1 MHNDIFSKNI
11 FMILPGFEEQR
22 IDNFLH
28 NKLKGVPRSMIYR
41 ILRTGAVRINK
52 KRVKPWYKLQI
63 GDEIYVPL
71 IRTIRSKDA
80 NLSKKMAVVTA
91 LEDAIIYED
100 EYIIGLNKPSGIAV
114 HGGSG
119 LQYGVIEALR
129 SLRPATEFLELVHR
143 LDRDTSGVLL
153 LAKKRSSLRMLHEQ
167 LRENSMEK
175 NYLALVQGRWPM
187 HIKIVDAPLLK
198 TIQCNHQSK
207 VRVHQ
212 NGKPSKTLF
221 QIKENYAHIATL
233 VKASLVTGRMHQIR
247 AHALHIGHPII
258 LDNLYGNSDFS
269 KHFKGIGLQ
278 RLFLHA
284 ATLSFIHPHTKKIIL
299 ISAPLD
305 KQLNNCLKR
314 LRFSATPV
322 KCNQFNCFL

>member
-1 MHNDIFSKNI
+1 MYSDTFSKNI
-11 FMILPGFEEQR
+11 FMILPGFEAQR

-41 ILRTGAVRINK
+41 ILRTGVVRINK
-52 KRVKPWYKLQI
+52 KRIKPWYKLQI

-71 IRTIRSKDA
+71 IRTMRSKDA
-80 NLSKKMAVVTA
+80 NISHKTALVTA
-91 LEDAIIYED
+91 LKNSIIYED
-100 EYIIGLNKPSGIAV
+100 EYILGLNKPSGIAV

-129 SLRPATEFLELVHR
+129 SLRPVTEFLELVHR

-175 NYLALVQGRWPM
+175 NYLALVQGRWPI
-187 HIKIVDAPLLK
+187 HVQIVDVPLLK
-198 TIQCNHQSK
+198 TIQFNHHSM

-212 NGKPSKTLF
+212 DGKPSQTLF

-233 VKASLVTGRMHQIR
+233 VQASLITGRMHQIR

-258 LDNLYGNSDFS
+258 LDNRYGNSDLS

-278 RLFLHA
+278 RIFLHA
-284 ATLSFIHPHTKKIIL
+284 ATLSFIHPHTKQITL
-299 ISAPLD
+299 LSAPLD
-305 KQLNNCLKR
+305 KQLNNCLKS
-314 LRFSATPV
+314 LRFSTTPI
-322 KCNQFNCFL
+322 K

>member
-1 MHNDIFSKNI
+1 MYNNTFSKNI
-11 FMILPGFEEQR
+11 FIIAPEFAEQR

-52 KRVKPWYKLQI
+52 KRIKPWYKLQT

-71 IRTIRSKDA
+71 IRIMRPQDM
-80 NLSKKMAVVTA
+80 NISKKMAIVTA
-91 LEDAIIYED
+91 LEDSILYED

-129 SLRPATEFLELVHR
+129 SLRPATDFLELVHR

-187 HIKIVDAPLLK
+187 HVKIVDVPLLK
-198 TIQCNHQSK
+198 TIQLNHHSTVK
-207 VRVHQ
+207 VHQ
-212 NGKPSKTLF
+212 DGKPSRTLF
-221 QIKENYAHIATL
+221 QIKEHYSHIATL

-258 LDNLYGNSDFS
+258 LDNRYGNSDFS

-284 ATLSFIHPHTKKIIL
+284 ATLSFTHPHTKKITL

-305 KQLNNCLKR
+305 KQLKNCLQR
-314 LRFSATPV
+314 LRFSATPL
-322 KCNQFNCFL
+322 K